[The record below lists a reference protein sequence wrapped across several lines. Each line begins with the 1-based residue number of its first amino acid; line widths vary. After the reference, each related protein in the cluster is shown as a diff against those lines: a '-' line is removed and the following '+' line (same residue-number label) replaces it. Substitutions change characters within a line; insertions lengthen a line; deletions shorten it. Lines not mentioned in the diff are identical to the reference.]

1 MPSVSR
7 STTAAYPSPLTQDS
21 LLGVEACPIQLQ
33 NFHFLPGPPQQD
45 HKIDQDQ
52 DQDHDSGQ
60 GDVEEVSPGE
70 GSPQGEEFVFA
81 GLEVRSFRE
90 SGIASEYEFNT
101 DESDERDNW
110 GQGEVSVL
118 LLKELREEVASATGK
133 GGLWVEEP
141 AESLLHELHWE
152 INTDAFHLSLA
163 LFVPQQQLKL
173 SSQMC
178 KILASVYILTFPMVS
193 SVNQMPQCQPHK

>member
-21 LLGVEACPIQLQ
+21 LLGACPIQLQ
-33 NFHFLPGPPQQD
+33 NFHFLPGPPQQNN
-45 HKIDQDQ
+45 KIDQDQDQ

-60 GDVEEVSPGE
+60 GDVEEVSPVE
-70 GSPQGEEFVFA
+70 GSPQGEEFIFA

-110 GQGEVSVL
+110 GQGEVSML
-118 LLKELREEVASATGK
+118 LLSQLREEVASATGK
-133 GGLWVEEP
+133 GGV
-141 AESLLHELHWE
+141 
-152 INTDAFHLSLA
+152 
-163 LFVPQQQLKL
+163 
-173 SSQMC
+173 
-178 KILASVYILTFPMVS
+178 
-193 SVNQMPQCQPHK
+193 